1 MYRNAGK
8 LVFQR
13 SKIYRLNRTLAIVS
27 PNSIQSLGIEM
38 EKFRDENSA
47 RLISEYD
54 RTKDEIA
61 GLFDFQQKLQ
71 W

>member
-8 LVFQR
+8 LVFQP

-27 PNSIQSLGIEM
+27 PNSIQSLGMEM

-54 RTKDEIA
+54 RTKDEIS
-61 GLFDFQQKLQ
+61 GLFDFQLKIV
-71 W
+71 